1 MSLTS
6 CAGGGGGSATPSTPP
21 TPTITLPAVDTAAVA
36 VSDPG
41 SRLASDWMTGTFMEI
56 YVRGYQDGDGDGVG
70 DLKGVI
76 QRLDY
81 LKDLGISGIWLMPVT
96 KSQDNDHGY
105 AVSDYRNIESQYGSL
120 ADLDDLVREAHA
132 RGIGV
137 ILDYVINHSAEIH
150 PAFANSRSSVTNAYR
165 DWYLWQSTKPTGWSI
180 YNNDPWRPNTTNN
193 SGGFYF
199 TAFSETMPDF
209 NLLNPAVIAWH
220 HNNLRFWLNR
230 GVDGFRF
237 DAVGN
242 LVENGPSAWE
252 AQPQNYTIMA
262 DVRRVLNAY
271 TQRYMVCEAPADP
284 LGFARDNACGSAFA
298 FKHNA
303 NIVKAAKGELASIR
317 AVADYHLTAPAN
329 IATMVSNHD
338 AFAGQRLWDEVSGN
352 LAQYR
357 LAAATYLLQPGTPFV
372 YYGEEVG
379 MAGAATLTGD
389 QRLRTPMSW
398 SADTTRAGF
407 TTGTPFRALSANTA
421 SNNVATQ
428 INDGSS
434 LHAFYKSMIGLRKS
448 RASLS
453 RGRYD
458 GVVVNGAALAFRR
471 AQDAE
476 ETLVAINFG
485 AAPASVTM
493 SGLAAGN
500 QYVELWPSAGAFRLT
515 VNSGGSVT
523 FNVPPQGIAIY
534 GK

>member
-1 MSLTS
+1 
-6 CAGGGGGSATPSTPP
+6 
-21 TPTITLPAVDTAAVA
+21 
-36 VSDPG
+36 
-41 SRLASDWMTGTFMEI
+41 
-56 YVRGYQDGDGDGVG
+56 
-70 DLKGVI
+70 
-76 QRLDY
+76 
-81 LKDLGISGIWLMPVT
+81 
-96 KSQDNDHGY
+96 
-105 AVSDYRNIESQYGSL
+105 
-120 ADLDDLVREAHA
+120 
-132 RGIGV
+132 
-137 ILDYVINHSAEIH
+137 
-150 PAFANSRSSVTNAYR
+150 
-165 DWYLWQSTKPTGWSI
+165 
-180 YNNDPWRPNTTNN
+180 
-193 SGGFYF
+193 
-199 TAFSETMPDF
+199 
-209 NLLNPAVIAWH
+209 
-220 HNNLRFWLNR
+220 
-230 GVDGFRF
+230 
-237 DAVGN
+237 
-242 LVENGPSAWE
+242 
-252 AQPQNYTIMA
+252 MA

-271 TQRYMVCEAPADP
+271 TQRYMVCEAPTDP